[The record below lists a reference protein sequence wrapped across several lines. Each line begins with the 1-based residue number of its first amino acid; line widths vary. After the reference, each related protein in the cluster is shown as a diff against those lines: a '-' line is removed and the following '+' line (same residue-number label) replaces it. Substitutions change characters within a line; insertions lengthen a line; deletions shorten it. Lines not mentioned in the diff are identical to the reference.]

1 MLKSQMENRK
11 ELEREARMEY
21 EKEKAVV
28 DRQVQKL
35 IEEERR
41 KIEVEQE
48 KKRQL
53 YNIMVDQYKAK
64 EQMRAQVMEAD
75 RR

>member
-1 MLKSQMENRK
+1 M
-11 ELEREARMEY
+11 
-21 EKEKAVV
+21 
-28 DRQVQKL
+28 QKL

-41 KIEVEQE
+41 KIEIEQE
-48 KKRQL
+48 KKRDL

>member
-28 DRQVQKL
+28 DR
-35 IEEERR
+35 
-41 KIEVEQE
+41 
-48 KKRQL
+48 
-53 YNIMVDQYKAK
+53 
-64 EQMRAQVMEAD
+64 
-75 RR
+75 